1 MKLFITNKDVFDND
15 FPSQESQKFV
25 HKTAYNILLQS
36 LGCKNGIPKQI
47 RFDYDFWFIEFNFT
61 NCVNGV
67 YFYTYERW

>member
-15 FPSQESQKFV
+15 CPSQESQKIV

-36 LGCKNGIPKQI
+36 LGLKNGIPKQI